1 MASYK
6 KSDRKPNKS
15 KVEKCRY
22 IAKAR
27 REKKRKVKSE

>member
-6 KSDRKPNKS
+6 KPARKPSKS

-22 IAKAR
+22 IEKSR